1 MFEQWTTVEILV
13 PNYAVD
19 SVASFLSDNGSRGCL
34 TEDID
39 TKLAKITAYFTNQE
53 WELLKNEIVDF
64 LRNLKIFFPGISE
77 PILST
82 KGLKSE
88 NWAVAWQDRF
98 KRIKIGSKLMIAPP
112 WDMPKKRSQRLL
124 VVIEPAEAFGTGT
137 HETTQ
142 GCLVLL
148 EQAVDNIVSEEKPFC
163 FLDVGCGTGVLAMA
177 AVRLGA
183 TIVKAIDADFVA
195 VESAL
200 KNFGLNGLE
209 DSIAIEVLDLGKVS
223 GSYDLVAAN
232 LDFITLMGNAEKLSA
247 LFKKFLIVS
256 GITKAQWK
264 SLDVNFVEM
273 GLKCVQQIRKNE
285 WASGL
290 FVHDSTI
297 GAKKNLE
304 VVS

>member
-13 PNYAVD
+13 SNYAVD

-82 KGLKSE
+82 KGLKNE
-88 NWAVAWQDRF
+88 NWAVVWQDRF
-98 KRIKIGSKLMIAPP
+98 KKIKIGSKLMIAPP
-112 WDMPKKRSQRLL
+112 WDTPKKSSQRLL

-148 EQAVDNIVSEEKPFC
+148 EQAVDNIVCEKKPFS

-183 TIVKAIDADFVA
+183 TIVKAIDTDFVA

-209 DSIAIEVLDLGKVS
+209 DSIDIEVLDLGKVS
-223 GSYDLVAAN
+223 GFYDLVAAN

-264 SLDVNFVEM
+264 SLDVNFVKM
-273 GLKCVQQIRKNE
+273 GLKCVRQIQKNE

-290 FVHDSTI
+290 FVHD
-297 GAKKNLE
+297 
-304 VVS
+304 